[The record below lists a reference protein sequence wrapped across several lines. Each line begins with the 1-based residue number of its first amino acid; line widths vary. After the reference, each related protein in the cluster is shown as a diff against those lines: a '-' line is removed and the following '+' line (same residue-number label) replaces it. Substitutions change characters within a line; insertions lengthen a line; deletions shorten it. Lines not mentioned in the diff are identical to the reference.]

1 MWLTVLYALMS
12 VRMKI
17 MYLSCRQIMTK
28 QSVHLEVTK
37 VHSGP
42 VELVSIH
49 SDRLVIDEDH
59 WERVQVEPRAFW
71 TNCPRCQ
78 ID

>member
-59 WERVQVEPRAFW
+59 
-71 TNCPRCQ
+71 
-78 ID
+78 